1 MTIFGYWQGSV
12 FGAVVAFWKVLR
24 SMFYKRGDRCVSK
37 TQTVFQKLKLRSHW
51 HWFEASW
58 PSLASYA
65 SSSSAYF
72 LPSSPPPQSPISEL
86 RMDQTFLPT
95 PSLLKSSFFL
105 FSKSTG
111 LFAANCTSDTPRLRD
126 CILFSCNTSPWVST
140 LVVFGRV
147 FQSATVWQMISGEK
161 VAVVLPTLWFPFPTI
176 CIACS
181 PLQ

>member
-1 MTIFGYWQGSV
+1 MTIFGYLQGSV
-12 FGAVVAFWKVLR
+12 FGAVIAFWKVLR
-24 SMFYKRGDRCVSK
+24 SMYYKRGDRCVSK
-37 TQTVFQKLKLRSHW
+37 TQTQITLTLIRGKLAFTCLLRVIQQCVL
-51 HWFEASW
+51 FAI
-58 PSLASYA
+58 
-65 SSSSAYF
+65 
-72 LPSSPPPQSPISEL
+72 QSPISEL

-140 LVVFGRV
+140 LVVFGRG

-161 VAVVLPTLWFPFPTI
+161 VAVVLPALWFPFPTI